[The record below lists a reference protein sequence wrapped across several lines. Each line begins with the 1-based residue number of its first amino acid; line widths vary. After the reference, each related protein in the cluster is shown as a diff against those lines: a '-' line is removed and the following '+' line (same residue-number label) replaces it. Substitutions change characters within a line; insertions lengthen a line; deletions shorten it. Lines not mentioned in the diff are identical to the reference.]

1 MLTGLRRASL
11 LLLCLTAPTSL
22 QLTSAANAEDAV
34 MTADFD
40 GKLWTASF
48 AQGTTLEMAGKP
60 VLNLSGTQ
68 QGSPT
73 MTFNSMLVLKTPGD
87 YVGTYQFGGGFP
99 ANGGNF
105 NILDSGAVIG
115 HVRFKSGE
123 VVIEKCDPA
132 AKTVSGHFSAS
143 GKDDDGKAGEITKG
157 IFSGVLVSPQ

>member
-11 LLLCLTAPTSL
+11 LLLCLTALTGL
-22 QLTSAANAEDAV
+22 QFTSAANAEDAV
-34 MTADFD
+34 MTASFD
-40 GKLWTASF
+40 GKPWTASF

-73 MTFNSMLVLKTPGD
+73 MTFNSTLVLKTAGD
-87 YVGTYQFGGGFP
+87 YLGTYRLSGGFP

-105 NILDSGAVIG
+105 NVLDSGAMVG
-115 HVRFKSGE
+115 HFRFKSGE
-123 VVIEKCDPA
+123 VVIDKYDAA
-132 AKTVSGHFSAS
+132 AKTISGHFSAT
-143 GKDDDGKAGEITKG
+143 GKGDDGKSGEITNG

>member
-1 MLTGLRRASL
+1 MLMKRRDVPF
-11 LLLCLTAPTSL
+11 LLLCVTALTSL
-22 QLTSAANAEDAV
+22 YLTSVANAEDAV
-34 MTADFD
+34 MTANFD
-40 GKLWTASF
+40 GKPWTASF

-87 YVGTYQFGGGFP
+87 YVGTYKFGGGFP

-105 NILDSGAVIG
+105 NILDSGTMVG

-123 VVIEKCDPA
+123 VVIEKYDPA

-143 GKDDDGKAGEITKG
+143 GKGDDGKSSEITNG
-157 IFSGVLVSPQ
+157 IFSGVQVSPQ